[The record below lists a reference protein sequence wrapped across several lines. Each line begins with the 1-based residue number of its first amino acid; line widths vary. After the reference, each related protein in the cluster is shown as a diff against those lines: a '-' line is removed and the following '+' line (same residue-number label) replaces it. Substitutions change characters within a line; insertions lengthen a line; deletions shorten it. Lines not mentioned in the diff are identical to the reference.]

1 MNSRIRLHAKERIF
15 IMSRS
20 FVLSHDTARRTAAAC
35 CMLPEYAGY
44 HVRITEPLKNR
55 EQEEKY
61 HAMIG
66 DIAKQVEHI
75 GRKWDADDWKRLL
88 VDDFAEE
95 MRMAGTPLH
104 HDGRVTPSLDG
115 RRIVQLGIQTRDFY
129 VKEASQFIEYL
140 YAEGAQYGVVWSEIL
155 LKRAL

>member
-1 MNSRIRLHAKERIF
+1 VADNRHYILA
-15 IMSRS
+15 
-20 FVLSHDTARRTAAAC
+20 HDTARKLAAAQ
-35 CMLPEYAGY
+35 CMLAPLGY
-44 HVRITEPLKNR
+44 HVRITEPLKKR

-66 DIAKQVEHI
+66 DISKQIEHL
-75 GRKWDADDWKRLL
+75 GRKWDADDMKRLL

-95 MRMAGTPLH
+95 MRLAGTPLH

-129 VKEASQFIEYL
+129 VKEASAFIEYL
-140 YAEGAQYGVVWSEIL
+140 YAQGAQYGVKWSEKITGE
-155 LKRAL
+155 

>member
-1 MNSRIRLHAKERIF
+1 MSDKRIYFLVHE
-15 IMSRS
+15 
-20 FVLSHDTARRTAAAC
+20 TARKLAAAQV
-35 CMLPEYAGY
+35 MLAPDGWV
-44 HVRITEPLKNR
+44 VRISEPVKKR

-66 DIAKQVEHI
+66 DIAKKIEHL
-75 GRKWDADDWKRLL
+75 GRKWDADDMKRLL

-95 MRMAGTPLH
+95 MRLAGTPLH

-115 RRIVQLGIQTRDFY
+115 RRIVQLGIQTRDFR

-140 YAEGAQYGVVWSEIL
+140 FAQGAQYAVIWSEV
-155 LKRAL
+155 A

>member
-1 MNSRIRLHAKERIF
+1 MSDSRFF
-15 IMSRS
+15 ILRPEPHPSRK
-20 FVLSHDTARRTAAAC
+20 LAAAQC
-35 CMLPEYAGY
+35 FLQPDGTN
-44 HVRITEPLKNR
+44 VRFSEPVKKR

-66 DIAKQVEHI
+66 DIARQIEHL
-75 GRKWDADDWKRLL
+75 GRKWDSDDMKRLL

-95 MRMAGTPLH
+95 MRLAGTPLH

-115 RRIVQLGIQTRDFY
+115 RRIVQLGIQTRDFR

-140 YAEGAQYGVVWSEIL
+140 FAQGAQYGVIWSEV
-155 LKRAL
+155 AQ